1 MDLRSDQVGGWEVV
15 RSADRPGYEG
25 VELVGYRDRAGQG
38 LDMRV
43 LPVPA
48 LTIVLVIDGELR
60 VDRTHPV
67 AAGIASGVGVNS
79 RSVCGRDLV
88 CVDIHL
94 SPLAAHSVLDGAVA
108 ELAGTVVSI
117 EDVWGA
123 KARRLRAAL
132 AGSDRWDDRFSEL
145 RAVLA
150 EKLHTNRSVDPE
162 VAFVWRELVVSRGHR
177 RIGVLAAEAGW
188 SRKRLWSRFTAQIGV
203 TPKRAAMIVRL
214 TPAIEALVAGMAVA
228 DVAARCGYADQ
239 AHLTR
244 DLREL
249 SGYTPASLYRSRH
262 EVGYD
267 GGTFVQETMG

>member
-1 MDLRSDQVGGWEVV
+1 
-15 RSADRPGYEG
+15 
-25 VELVGYRDRAGQG
+25 
-38 LDMRV
+38 
-43 LPVPA
+43 
-48 LTIVLVIDGELR
+48 
-60 VDRTHPV
+60 
-67 AAGIASGVGVNS
+67 VGVNS
-79 RSVCGRDLV
+79 RSVRGRDLV

-145 RAVLA
+145 RAALA
-150 EKLHTNRSVDPE
+150 EKFHTNRSVDPE
-162 VAFVWRELVVSRGHR
+162 VAFVWRELMASRGHR
-177 RIGVLAAEAGW
+177 RIGDLAAEAGW

-214 TPAIEALVAGMAVA
+214 TPAIEALVAGAAIA

-267 GGTFVQETMG
+267 GGTFVQETTG